1 MPNNEQAWGRPAGGP
16 WWRFVPRNRW
26 AGALGVLAGVLLL
39 VQAVAVLFDDPSG
52 TQIVLETVCALLG
65 FALLVQSVD
74 GLRVLNRNAN
84 RR

>member
-1 MPNNEQAWGRPAGGP
+1 M
-16 WWRFVPRNRW
+16 PRNRW

-65 FALLVQSVD
+65 CALLVQSVD
-74 GLRVLNRNAN
+74 GLRVFNRNAK